1 MKKTHWILILAG
13 CLTAAACFIPLRA
26 LEVREA
32 GGKGRLFF
40 LKRVVPGETFTLSF
54 IHSVEKSEV
63 RDCFR
68 IDADGR
74 IILYQTEFSSLNA
87 GLPAVLSGQ
96 EVLSRTGGGFRLSN
110 LERVLPEI
118 LLWVHEDYGGT
129 LSMGGRAVSL
139 PAVAGNGL
147 LRISTRGVYLWEL
160 IYQEVLR
167 AGPA

>member
-1 MKKTHWILILAG
+1 MKKAHWILILAG
-13 CLTAAACFIPLRA
+13 FLVAAAGFTPLRA

-32 GGKGRLFF
+32 GGAGRIVF
-40 LKRVVPGETFTLSF
+40 LKRIVPGETFTLSF

-63 RDCFR
+63 MDCFR

-87 GLPAVLSGQ
+87 GLPAVVSGQ

-110 LERVLPEI
+110 FERAFPEI

-129 LSMGGRAVSL
+129 LSVGGRAVSL

-147 LRISTRGVYLWEL
+147 LRITTRSACLWEL
-160 IYQEVLR
+160 VYQEALR
-167 AGPA
+167 V